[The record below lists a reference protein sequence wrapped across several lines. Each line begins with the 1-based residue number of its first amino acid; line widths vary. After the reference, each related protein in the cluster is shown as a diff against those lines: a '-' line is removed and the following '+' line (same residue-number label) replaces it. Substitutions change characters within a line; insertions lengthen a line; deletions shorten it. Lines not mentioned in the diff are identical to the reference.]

1 MNLPPDFDPTN
12 NLIARKEVNGT
23 FHSVIASAA
32 LVESL
37 VRDGTQ
43 ASIDTAEK
51 VISAAS
57 GEQLRKNG

>member
-1 MNLPPDFDPTN
+1 MNLPPNFDPTN
-12 NLIARKEVNGT
+12 NLIAHKEVNGT
-23 FHSVIASAA
+23 FHSVITSAA